1 MAFGP
6 REWGMKF
13 VIRAG
18 GIGTRLWPLSR
29 KNNPKQFHALTGER
43 TMLQDAVHRLQSL
56 AAMDDLYISTSAAL
70 VHRVREQVPELPV
83 ENIIVEPAQRNT
95 GPAVGLEC
103 ALLEAR
109 FPGCAIASLGSDHHI
124 GAPEEFC
131 RLLKV
136 AEDALSDRAETL
148 FTLGVKPT
156 RADTGFGY
164 IQKGD
169 VIATVNG
176 EPIYAVAAFEEKPD
190 AETAK
195 TYLASGRYLWNSN
208 MFVWKASTVLQLFAE
223 FEPEMYA
230 LLEQIAA
237 AAKAGR
243 EAEVI
248 ARGYPQMKNTA
259 IDHAILERA
268 SCIATLEADI
278 GWCDLGAWDALKE
291 VLPADAN
298 GNILR
303 GNVLSLN
310 AENATVYGGKDKV
323 IALVDVENLIVV
335 DAGDALLIL
344 PRDSAQ
350 RVKDVVAVLDEQ
362 YL

>member
-1 MAFGP
+1 
-6 REWGMKF
+6 MKF

-18 GIGTRLWPLSR
+18 GIGARLWPLSR
-29 KNNPKQFHALTGER
+29 EHDPKQFHALTGER
-43 TMLQDAVHRLQSL
+43 TMLQEAVNRLRSL
-56 AAMDDLYISTSAAL
+56 ASMDDLYISTSAAL
-70 VHRVREQVPELPV
+70 VNRVREQVPELPKK
-83 ENIIVEPAQRNT
+83 NIIVEPALRNT

-109 FPGCAIASLGSDHHI
+109 FPGCAVASLGSDHHI
-124 GAPEEFC
+124 GAPGEFC

-136 AEDALSDRAETL
+136 AEDALSDRADTL

-156 RADTGFGY
+156 RPDTGFGY

-169 VIATVNG
+169 AIGTAND

-195 TYLASGRYLWNSN
+195 TYLASGRHLWNSN
-208 MFVWKASTVLQLFAE
+208 MFAWKASAMLHLFAE
-223 FEPEMYA
+223 FEPEIYA

-237 AAKAGR
+237 AVGTRR

-248 ARGYPQMKNTA
+248 ARVYPQMKNTS

-268 SCIATLEADI
+268 SRVATIEADI
-278 GWCDLGAWDALKE
+278 DWCDLGAWDALKD

-303 GNVLSLN
+303 GNVLPLN
-310 AENATVYGGKDKV
+310 VKNATVYGGKDKV

-344 PRDSAQ
+344 PRDRSQ
-350 RVKDVVAVLDEQ
+350 RVRDVVAALDGR
-362 YL
+362 YV

>member
-1 MAFGP
+1 
-6 REWGMKF
+6 MKF

-18 GIGTRLWPLSR
+18 GVGTRLWPLSR
-29 KNNPKQFHALTGER
+29 KHNPKQFHALTGER
-43 TMLQDAVHRLQSL
+43 TMLQEAVHRLRPH

-70 VHRVREQVPELPV
+70 VHRVREQVPELV
-83 ENIIVEPAQRNT
+83 LENIIVEPAQRNT

-164 IQKGD
+164 LQKGD
-169 VIATVNG
+169 VIATVND

-195 TYLASGRYLWNSN
+195 TYLESGRYLWNSN
-208 MFVWKASTVLQLFAE
+208 MFVWKARTMLRLFAE
-223 FEPEMYA
+223 FEPEIYA

-237 AAKAGR
+237 AVSVGR

-248 ARGYPQMKNTA
+248 ARVYPQMKTTA

-268 SCIATLEADI
+268 SRVATIEADMD
-278 GWCDLGAWDALKE
+278 WCDLGAWDALKE

-303 GNVLSLN
+303 GKVLSLN
-310 AENATVYGGKDKV
+310 AKNATVYGGKDKV
-323 IALVDVENLIVV
+323 IALVDVEDLIVV
-335 DAGDALLIL
+335 DTGDALLIL
-344 PRDSAQ
+344 PRESSQ
-350 RVKDVVAVLDEQ
+350 RVKDVVAALDEQ
-362 YL
+362 YV

>member
-1 MAFGP
+1 
-6 REWGMKF
+6 MKF

-29 KNNPKQFHALTGER
+29 KHIPKQFHALTGER
-43 TMLQDAVHRLQSL
+43 TMLQEAVNRLRPL

-70 VHRVREQVPELPV
+70 VNRVREQVPELAR
-83 ENIIVEPAQRNT
+83 ENIIVEPALRNT

-124 GAPEEFC
+124 GAPGEFC
-131 RLLKV
+131 RLLEV
-136 AEDALSDRAETL
+136 AEDALLDRADTL

-169 VIATVNG
+169 AIATVND

-195 TYLASGRYLWNSN
+195 TYLASGRHLWNSN
-208 MFVWKASTVLQLFAE
+208 MFAWKASAMLQLFAE
-223 FEPEMYA
+223 FEPEIYA

-237 AAKAGR
+237 AVGTRR

-248 ARGYPQMKNTA
+248 ARAYPQMKNTS

-268 SCIATLEADI
+268 SRVATIEADI
-278 GWCDLGAWDALKE
+278 DWCDLGAWDALKD

-303 GNVLSLN
+303 GDVLPLNVK
-310 AENATVYGGKDKV
+310 NATVYGGNDKV

-344 PRDSAQ
+344 PRDRSQ
-350 RVKDVVAVLDEQ
+350 RVKDVVAALDER
-362 YL
+362 YV

>member
-1 MAFGP
+1 
-6 REWGMKF
+6 MKF

-18 GIGTRLWPLSR
+18 GVGTRLWPLSR
-29 KNNPKQFHALTGER
+29 EHDPKQFHALTGER
-43 TMLQDAVHRLQSL
+43 TMLQEAVHRLRPL
-56 AAMDDLYISTSAAL
+56 AAMDDLYISTSATL
-70 VHRVREQVPELPV
+70 VHRVREQVPELAL

-124 GAPEEFC
+124 GAPGEFC

-164 IQKGD
+164 LQKGE
-169 VIATVNG
+169 VIATVND
-176 EPIYAVAAFEEKPD
+176 EPIYDVAAFEEKPD

-195 TYLASGRYLWNSN
+195 TYLESGRYLWNSN
-208 MFVWKASTVLQLFAE
+208 MFVWKASAMLRLFAE
-223 FEPEMYA
+223 FEPEIYA

-237 AAKAGR
+237 AVGVGR

-248 ARGYPQMKNTA
+248 ARVY
-259 IDHAILERA
+259 
-268 SCIATLEADI
+268 
-278 GWCDLGAWDALKE
+278 
-291 VLPADAN
+291 PAD
-298 GNILR
+298 
-303 GNVLSLN
+303 
-310 AENATVYGGKDKV
+310 ENRDHR
-323 IALVDVENLIVV
+323 
-335 DAGDALLIL
+335 
-344 PRDSAQ
+344 PRDSRARLPCCDRRGRYGLVRPRRVGCVERGVARRCEWQYIAWQCAVAQ
-350 RVKDVVAVLDEQ
+350 CQKRDGLWRQKQSDRVGRCRGFNRG
-362 YL
+362 

>member
-1 MAFGP
+1 
-6 REWGMKF
+6 MKF

-29 KNNPKQFHALTGER
+29 KHNPKQFHALTGER
-43 TMLQDAVHRLQSL
+43 AMLQEAVNRLQSL
-56 AAMDDLYISTSAAL
+56 ASMDDLYISTSASLAN
-70 VHRVREQVPELPV
+70 RVREQVPELPMK
-83 ENIIVEPAQRNT
+83 NIIVEPALRNT

-136 AEDALSDRAETL
+136 AEDALLDRADTL

-156 RADTGFGY
+156 RPDTGFGY
-164 IQKGD
+164 LQKGE

-176 EPIYAVAAFEEKPD
+176 EPICDVAAFEEKPD

-195 TYLASGRYLWNSN
+195 SYLASGRYLWNSN
-208 MFVWKASTVLQLFAE
+208 MFVWKASAMLQLFAE
-223 FEPEMYA
+223 FEPEIYA

-237 AAKAGR
+237 AVGAGR

-248 ARGYPQMKNTA
+248 ARVYPQMKNIS

-268 SCIATLEADI
+268 SRVATVEADI
-278 GWCDLGAWDALKE
+278 GWCDLGAWDALKD

-303 GNVLSLN
+303 GDVLSLN
-310 AENATVYGGKDKV
+310 VKNATVYGGKDKV

-344 PRDSAQ
+344 PRDRSY
-350 RVKDVVAVLDEQ
+350 RVRDVVAALDER
-362 YL
+362 YV